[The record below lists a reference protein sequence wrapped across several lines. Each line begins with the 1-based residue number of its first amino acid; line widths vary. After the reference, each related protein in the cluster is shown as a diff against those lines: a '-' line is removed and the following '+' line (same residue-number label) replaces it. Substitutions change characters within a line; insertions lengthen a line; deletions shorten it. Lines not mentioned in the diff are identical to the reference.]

1 MRISTF
7 FFLTRRGLRNLGKHW
22 AMTIACIASLSVC
35 MTLNSFASLAEVN
48 VDSMV
53 NYLGSQNPRLHTD
66 EILIAL
72 SISAATS
79 PDAARAL
86 NAVPL
91 LKGCEVHSS
100 VLLSSVDEGI
110 FKKLGMHLTCEPK
123 NEEKDVKK
131 Q

>member
-53 NYLGSQNPRLHTD
+53 SYL
-66 EILIAL
+66 
-72 SISAATS
+72 
-79 PDAARAL
+79 AARTRPWCTWTLTATTPPPPRWEKSSL
-86 NAVPL
+86 PCRGSV
-91 LKGCEVHSS
+91 GCS
-100 VLLSSVDEGI
+100 
-110 FKKLGMHLTCEPK
+110 MCPNRTC
-123 NEEKDVKK
+123 
-131 Q
+131 

>member
-53 NYLGSQNPRLHTD
+53 SYRKCGGQCGRYGRGECGQHGG
-66 EILIAL
+66 L
-72 SISAATS
+72 SGQ
-79 PDAARAL
+79 PERDRG
-86 NAVPL
+86 VP
-91 LKGCEVHSS
+91 G
-100 VLLSSVDEGI
+100 
-110 FKKLGMHLTCEPK
+110 P
-123 NEEKDVKK
+123 
-131 Q
+131 